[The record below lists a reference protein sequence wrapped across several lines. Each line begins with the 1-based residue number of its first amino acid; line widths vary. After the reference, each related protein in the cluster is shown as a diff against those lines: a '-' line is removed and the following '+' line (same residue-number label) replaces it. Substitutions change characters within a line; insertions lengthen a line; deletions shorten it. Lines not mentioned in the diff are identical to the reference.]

1 MKVFNEGLLKG
12 LIKRIINDNILSEG
26 LKWDNLDEYWEFRRF
41 GHKRREWLKS
51 EFQRFI

>member
-1 MKVFNEGLLKG
+1 MKG

-41 GHKRREWLKS
+41 GRES
-51 EFQRFI
+51 ERMAEIGIPKIHIENNDIS